1 MNTKKVNIKGKTL
14 VLFFCN
20 LGSHNHKILFLL
32 NFLFALLYI
41 LSFLK
46 SKGYFTYIKLIF
58 FSLNIYSIPTNS

>member
-41 LSFLK
+41 LSFWFFVRIKDILHILNF
-46 SKGYFTYIKLIF
+46 YFF
-58 FSLNIYSIPTNS
+58 FKHL